1 MSALTANVALVSET
15 PLIDFPQVSVTA
27 AALNKQVTRDFGRL
41 WHVHATVSPFEKLED
56 VPVDYWPVI
65 IRDDINEPG
74 AAGYHTDDNGQP
86 FSLVQADD
94 GWTLTSSHEV
104 LEMLA
109 DPFGNRTVAGSPPPN
124 SPEQV
129 SRLERVTYLVEVCD
143 PCEASQFAY
152 TSNGVTVSDFIT
164 PHYYDPNTSSRGHYS
179 FRGNIQAPHEVL
191 EGGYV
196 SFGNPV
202 DNHWFQIV
210 VVNGQTKVRD
220 LGIIQST
227 NGRSLR
233 ELVDFKVR
241 EARRKEQYRTRPAM
255 RKAMAAA
262 AGSGIHETSE
272 ARAKTLRDYVK
283 KLKERDVA

>member
-1 MSALTANVALVSET
+1 MSALTANIALVSET
-15 PLIDFPQVSVTA
+15 QIVDSAELSVAA
-27 AALNKQVTRDFGRL
+27 AALNKQVTRDFGPL
-41 WHVHATVSPFEKLED
+41 WDVDATVSAFDKLED

-124 SPEQV
+124 SPEPI
-129 SRLERVTYLVEVCD
+129 SGFERVTYLVEVCD
-143 PCEASQFAY
+143 PCEDTQFAY
-152 TSNGVTVSDFIT
+152 SSNGVTVSDFIT
-164 PHYYDPNTSSRGHYS
+164 AHYYDPNGSKGARYS
-179 FRGNIQAPHEVL
+179 FRGNIQSPHTVL

-202 DNHWFQIV
+202 DNHWYQIT
-210 VVNGQTKVRD
+210 VVNGKTQVRD

-233 ELVDFKVR
+233 EVIDLAVR
-241 EARRKEQYRTRPAM
+241 KARQKERYRTRPAIT
-255 RKAMAAA
+255 KVLAAA
-262 AGSGIHETSE
+262 AGSQLHDTSA
-272 ARAKTLRDYVK
+272 ARAKTLRNYVK
-283 KLKERDVA
+283 KLTDRDVA